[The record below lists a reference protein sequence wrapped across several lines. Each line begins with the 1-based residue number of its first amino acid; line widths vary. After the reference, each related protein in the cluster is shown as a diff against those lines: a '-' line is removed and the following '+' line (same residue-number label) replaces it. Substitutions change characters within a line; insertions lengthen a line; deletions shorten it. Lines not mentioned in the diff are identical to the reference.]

1 MPTELVMTSATHPTR
16 DAVVDALQQL
26 HPRGYLAD
34 YRGGEIVQLI
44 DAEGRGLLTLF
55 PPRPIEEV
63 EQAAQSVR
71 GEVRSLDMWTDMT
84 IPYGDPTQ
92 GRALADAIAARAGG
106 RIHERN

>member
-16 DAVVDALQQL
+16 GAVVDAVQDL
-26 HPRGYLAD
+26 HPQGYLAD
-34 YRGGEIVQLI
+34 YRGGEIVQVI
-44 DAEGRGLLTLF
+44 DADGRGLLTLF
-55 PPRPIEEV
+55 PPRPIEAIE
-63 EQAAQSVR
+63 EASRTVR

-92 GRALADAIAARAGG
+92 GRALAEAIAVRAGG